1 MQTKLIKTN
10 DSNINETALLAGEIL
25 RNGGIV
31 AIPTET
37 VYGLAANALSGEAVK
52 KIFEAKGRPQDN
64 PLIVHVTDISEVTP
78 LVKSIPD
85 EARRLAE
92 RFWPGPLTMIMPKS
106 DLIPD
111 ETSGGLSTVAVRCP
125 SHPVARAII
134 RAAGVPL
141 AAPSAN
147 VSGRPS
153 PTNAKYVF
161 EDMNGKID
169 MIVDGGQSE
178 VGVESTVVT
187 LAQKPARLL
196 RPGGITAEQLKSV
209 LGEVVIDDAVLHM
222 LKSGEKAASPG
233 MKYKH
238 YAPDADLKI
247 VEGDMAKVVDY
258 INDNTKKLI
267 NEGFKVAIMT
277 TDETRHFYTDGIV
290 ISMGHKSDELSVA
303 RHLYAILREFDNE
316 HVDYVFSES
325 FETENVGRA
334 VMNRLIK
341 AAGHTI
347 IHV

>member
-1 MQTKLIKTN
+1 
-10 DSNINETALLAGEIL
+10 
-25 RNGGIV
+25 
-31 AIPTET
+31 
-37 VYGLAANALSGEAVK
+37 
-52 KIFEAKGRPQDN
+52 
-64 PLIVHVTDISEVTP
+64 
-78 LVKSIPD
+78 
-85 EARRLAE
+85 
-92 RFWPGPLTMIMPKS
+92 MIMPKS

-238 YAPDADLKI
+238 YAPKADVTIVKGSFDAFRRFVAERVTALCYALRVRKNILKI
-247 VEGDMAKVVDY
+247 MSHTAEPTTPRHRLTDCLTLCVSL
-258 INDNTKKLI
+258 TKRVQKP
-267 NEGFKVAIMT
+267 FM
-277 TDETRHFYTDGIV
+277 
-290 ISMGHKSDELSVA
+290 
-303 RHLYAILREFDNE
+303 
-316 HVDYVFSES
+316 HV
-325 FETENVGRA
+325 TPGRA
-334 VMNRLIK
+334 
-341 AAGHTI
+341 A
-347 IHV
+347 

>member
-1 MQTKLIKTN
+1 M
-10 DSNINETALLAGEIL
+10 
-25 RNGGIV
+25 

-196 RPGGITAEQLKSV
+196 RPGGITAEQLKS
-209 LGEVVIDDAVLHM
+209 G
-222 LKSGEKAASPG
+222 S
-233 MKYKH
+233 
-238 YAPDADLKI
+238 
-247 VEGDMAKVVDY
+247 AKW
-258 INDNTKKLI
+258 L
-267 NEGFKVAIMT
+267 
-277 TDETRHFYTDGIV
+277 
-290 ISMGHKSDELSVA
+290 
-303 RHLYAILREFDNE
+303 
-316 HVDYVFSES
+316 
-325 FETENVGRA
+325 
-334 VMNRLIK
+334 
-341 AAGHTI
+341 
-347 IHV
+347 

>member
-1 MQTKLIKTN
+1 MQTKLIKAN

-222 LKSGEKAASPG
+222 LKSG
-233 MKYKH
+233 
-238 YAPDADLKI
+238 
-247 VEGDMAKVVDY
+247 
-258 INDNTKKLI
+258 
-267 NEGFKVAIMT
+267 
-277 TDETRHFYTDGIV
+277 
-290 ISMGHKSDELSVA
+290 
-303 RHLYAILREFDNE
+303 
-316 HVDYVFSES
+316 
-325 FETENVGRA
+325 
-334 VMNRLIK
+334 
-341 AAGHTI
+341 
-347 IHV
+347 

>member
-1 MQTKLIKTN
+1 MQTKLIKAN

-134 RAAGVPL
+134 KAAGVPL

-238 YAPDADLKI
+238 YAPKADVTIVKGNLDAFRRFVSEKGDCFVLCF
-247 VEGDMAKVVDY
+247 EGEEKYFENYVTYGRADDPSSQANRLFD
-258 INDNTKKLI
+258 
-267 NEGFKVAIMT
+267 A
-277 TDETRHFYTDGIV
+277 
-290 ISMGHKSDELSVA
+290 
-303 RHLYAILREFDNE
+303 LRELDE
-316 HVDYVFSES
+316 KGAKTVYARDPGTSGVDL
-325 FETENVGRA
+325 A
-334 VMNRLIK
+334 VYNRLIR
-341 AAGHTI
+341 AAAFKTADAK
-347 IHV
+347 